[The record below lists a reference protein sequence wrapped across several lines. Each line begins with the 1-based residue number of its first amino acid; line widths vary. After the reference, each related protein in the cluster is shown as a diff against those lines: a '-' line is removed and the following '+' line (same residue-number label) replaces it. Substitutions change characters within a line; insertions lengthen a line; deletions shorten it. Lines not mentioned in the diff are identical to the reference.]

1 MKGVNKM
8 NIKPLNLT
16 IAIDKTGISID
27 HPKNTFSRKAK
38 DATSSMVRKYY
49 KSLDSEARAR
59 LEYAKFQKAES
70 ELDDIPTDSEL
81 KIKDILK
88 GVKLFFKMANHKLNS
103 VVHET
108 DSFHYFPER
117 FYEPDNPKAF
127 PERHYKLS
135 SPSRTLPWE

>member
-16 IAIDKTGISID
+16 IAIDKTGITID

-59 LEYAKFQKAES
+59 LEYMKYIKANDD
-70 ELDDIPTDSEL
+70 LDDVPNDLSV
-81 KIKDILK
+81 KNILS
-88 GVKLFFKMANHKLNS
+88 GVKIFFKMMNHKLSS
-103 VVHET
+103 VIHQT
-108 DSFHYFPER
+108 DSYNYFPER
-117 FYEPDNPKAF
+117 FYEADNPKAF
-127 PERHYKLS
+127 PKRHYKLS